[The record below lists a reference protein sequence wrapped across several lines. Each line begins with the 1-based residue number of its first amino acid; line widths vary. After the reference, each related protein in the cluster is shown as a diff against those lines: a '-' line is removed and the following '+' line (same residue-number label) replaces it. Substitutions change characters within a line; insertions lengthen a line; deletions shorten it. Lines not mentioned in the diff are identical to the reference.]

1 MDSQEPMEPMPMEP
15 QYDKK
20 VIMSYLVKYEEVKR
34 RKDVDV
40 SFWTHQK
47 KRPISGPKSLKLS
60 LRGNFTH

>member
-1 MDSQEPMEPMPMEP
+1 MF
-15 QYDKK
+15 
-20 VIMSYLVKYEEVKR
+20 SYLVKYEEER
-34 RKDVDV
+34 RIKDVDV